1 MWAFLGSLQSGRKG
15 PVERCTSKNVNEL
28 KWCLLH
34 RIAPKIARN
43 SLIIWIIY
51 FGVCLSSAQINSRNL
66 LGMNYVNHLLN
77 FLSWSI
83 YLHLLLTINLF
94 DHDPSHSPARS
105 FFRLNT
111 FMPQWAKWSIMI
123 MPLIWVRSNYA
134 DVFWFTW
141 PSLHYKYLAPSQFQR
156 GVAFKNSD
164 SHSYLRD
171 YNVTTT
177 TVKVVGIDSCLY
189 CEQF

>member
-94 DHDPSHSPARS
+94 DHDPSHSPAGVFFVWTPSCRS
-105 FFRLNT
+105 ERNGASWWCLWSGWGQTFLTCFDSLDHLCITNIWLLPNFRGE
-111 FMPQWAKWSIMI
+111 W
-123 MPLIWVRSNYA
+123 
-134 DVFWFTW
+134 
-141 PSLHYKYLAPSQFQR
+141 H
-156 GVAFKNSD
+156 
-164 SHSYLRD
+164 LRIPIVTVI
-171 YNVTTT
+171 YVTTT
-177 TVKVVGIDSCLY
+177 WLQRQSRW
-189 CEQF
+189 

>member
-15 PVERCTSKNVNEL
+15 SVERCTSKNVNEL

-66 LGMNYVNHLLN
+66 LRMDYINHLLN
-77 FLSWSI
+77 FLSLSI

-105 FFRLNT
+105 FFCFHPSTLNT
-111 FMPQWAKWSIMI
+111 FMPQSTKWNMM
-123 MPLIWVRSNYA
+123 MPLIWVRSNFA
-134 DVFWFTW
+134 EVSWFTW
-141 PSLHYKYLAPSQFQR
+141 PSLHYKYLAPSQIQR
-156 GVAFKNSD
+156 GMAFNNSD

-177 TVKVVGIDSCLY
+177 TV
-189 CEQF
+189 